1 MRADADADAGA
12 ETPLESHLPKRPK
25 RCDMIRHDITRA
37 YSRFTNT
44 QRTSAFSRS
53 ADFRFLAH
61 EPSLDLG
68 HSRFKDKP
76 DCVVLPADR
85 ICALALLLYLHRR
98 LQSGVVSC
106 EAPSMGLNALAS
118 LAATCVWDAADQVV
132 HAGLHYWYA
141 SMPLCIF
148 MHAGLLAGRRAL
160 GEVCRTGVGQVPS
173 LSAAGSLSCRCFC
186 CCRLTER

>member
-132 HAGLHYWYA
+132 HAGLHFGMRVCHYA
-141 SMPLCIF
+141 YSCMQACWL
-148 MHAGLLAGRRAL
+148 GDGRLARS
-160 GEVCRTGVGQVPS
+160 VGPVF
-173 LSAAGSLSCRCFC
+173 LAAVSAAAV
-186 CCRLTER
+186 

>member
-106 EAPSMGLNALAS
+106 EAPPDGLQCAGKPGRPGGHVRVGCGRSGGSCWAAL
-118 LAATCVWDAADQVV
+118 LVCEYATMHI
-132 HAGLHYWYA
+132 HACRPVGWATGAWRGL
-141 SMPLCIF
+141 SD
-148 MHAGLLAGRRAL
+148 GRR
-160 GEVCRTGVGQVPS
+160 S
-173 LSAAGSLSCRCFC
+173 SSISISCR
-186 CCRLTER
+186 